1 MYYYN
6 PWNLDY
12 KQPFGA
18 VKVGQAI
25 LLKFDANQTQVEVK
39 CIIRR
44 DFGKRY
50 EFSMTKDSG
59 GDFRLTIPFD
69 EEPGLYFYHFEIVES
84 SDLGETRRFYGCS
97 GIGGEGLL
105 YTDENDVKPYQL
117 TVFEKEDQ
125 APSWYREA
133 VFYQI
138 FPDRFYN
145 GNENGVVQP
154 DEDGQYCIRAK
165 SEEESKTGSADVF
178 LSFAGVTD
186 EYQDINGEWQFSL
199 TVNTE
204 KYCVDSAYSTQKGQM
219 ICGSG

>member
-18 VKVGQAI
+18 IKVGNSMSLRFATDQPSV
-25 LLKFDANQTQVEVK
+25 LVTCV
-39 CIIRR
+39 IRR

-105 YTDENDVKPYQL
+105 YTDEN
-117 TVFEKEDQ
+117 
-125 APSWYREA
+125 
-133 VFYQI
+133 
-138 FPDRFYN
+138 
-145 GNENGVVQP
+145 
-154 DEDGQYCIRAK
+154 
-165 SEEESKTGSADVF
+165 
-178 LSFAGVTD
+178 
-186 EYQDINGEWQFSL
+186 
-199 TVNTE
+199 
-204 KYCVDSAYSTQKGQM
+204 
-219 ICGSG
+219 